1 MSVWGQKRRFR
12 RAPATSG
19 RLSTTDISVA
29 AGLPPVQTR
38 EGAQTIVN
46 LALLGFCEVHR
57 EATLSFEV
65 KARSYFEALVQR
77 MENAIKLAGQL
88 NHNGP
93 GHPAKAVLTPL
104 RRRRACRYAAPDRT
118 TVQP

>member
-1 MSVWGQKRRFR
+1 
-12 RAPATSG
+12 
-19 RLSTTDISVA
+19 
-29 AGLPPVQTR
+29 
-38 EGAQTIVN
+38 
-46 LALLGFCEVHR
+46 
-57 EATLSFEV
+57 
-65 KARSYFEALVQR
+65 
-77 MENAIKLAGQL
+77 MENAIKLDGQL